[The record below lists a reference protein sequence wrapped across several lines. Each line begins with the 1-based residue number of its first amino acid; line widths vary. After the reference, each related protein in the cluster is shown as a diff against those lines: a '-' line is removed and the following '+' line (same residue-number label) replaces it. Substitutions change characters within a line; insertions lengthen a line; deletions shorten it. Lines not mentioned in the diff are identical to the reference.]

1 MFTTLGIGIIA
12 LIAIILMAVCML
24 FAVLAIVIL
33 YTGRAAQ
40 YDRAG
45 KKMSKASKPKKAKK

>member
-1 MFTTLGIGIIA
+1 MLTTLGIGIIG
-12 LIAIILMAVCML
+12 LIAIILMLLCVV
-24 FAVLAIVIL
+24 FAAIAIIVL

-45 KKMSKASKPKKAKK
+45 KKMAKASKPKKAKK

>member
-1 MFTTLGIGIIA
+1 MLTSLGIGIIG
-12 LIAIILMAVCML
+12 LIAIILMAVCLL

-45 KKMSKASKPKKAKK
+45 KKMARASKPKKSKK

>member
-1 MFTTLGIGIIA
+1 MLTTLGIGIIG
-12 LIAIILMAVCML
+12 LIAIILMAVCLL

-45 KKMSKASKPKKAKK
+45 KKMARASKPKKAKK